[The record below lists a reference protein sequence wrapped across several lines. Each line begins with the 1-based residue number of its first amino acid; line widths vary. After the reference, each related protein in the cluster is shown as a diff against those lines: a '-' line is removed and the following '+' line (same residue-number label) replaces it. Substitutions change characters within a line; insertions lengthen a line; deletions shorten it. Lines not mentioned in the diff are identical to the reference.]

1 MSNQPPC
8 AALTHHPQATARTT
22 RRPRAASPATVLS
35 AVCLATFLVSLS
47 TSSLGV
53 AVPAVTRHLHAT
65 SLDSTLIVV
74 TPALVSTTL
83 LLALGRIGDLVG
95 RRGCYLLGL
104 AIFTVASLCLG
115 FAPTV
120 WLFIG
125 LQICAAIGVAS
136 VWANSAAILLD
147 ALDIGPF
154 HRGLGIYIATISA
167 AELIGPTVGGA
178 ITQAI
183 GWEWIFW
190 INAIVGVGC
199 TFWGW
204 RSLPAKAS
212 ARERLEIDVAGGV
225 LFIIGLGG
233 FVVSLLIAESGT
245 GLSRPVVGGALASLV
260 VLSGFVVVER
270 QATTPLVDVAMFAD
284 RAFSFSMISGM
295 LMAMAQWVPTLL
307 MVLFFQA
314 VRGDTPLRAGLTVM
328 PLPVASA
335 LFSVLAG
342 PLGRFL
348 PPRRLAVVGSA
359 ISAVALGVLAGTITA
374 PYPIIAITLTAVGI
388 GTGIFTPAIAD
399 SLMRGAP
406 ASNAGQ
412 VNGTRLT
419 VQNVGW
425 VSSTALALVLITS
438 PLPAAQ
444 RHQFFAGTAARVS
457 RGTVAELIDGY
468 RHSLTALAVIA
479 VVGTCFALLAARAAQ
494 PVVTIR
500 GTSDIS

>member
-1 MSNQPPC
+1 VSQQPRVAVPYEATGGVRGGNARGSN
-8 AALTHHPQATARTT
+8 
-22 RRPRAASPATVLS
+22 PAIVLS
-35 AVCLATFLVSLS
+35 AVSLATFLVSLS

-53 AVPAVTRHLHAT
+53 AVPAVTRHLHA
-65 SLDSTLIVV
+65 SPLDSTLIVI

-83 LLALGRIGDLVG
+83 LLTLGRVGDLLG

-104 AIFTVASLCLG
+104 SVFTLASFCLG
-115 FAPTV
+115 FAPSV
-120 WLFIG
+120 WLFLG
-125 LQICAAIGVAS
+125 LQACVAIGVAA

-147 ALDIGPF
+147 ALDAGPF
-154 HRGLGIYIATISA
+154 HRGLGIYIATISV

-178 ITQAI
+178 ITQAF
-183 GWEWIFW
+183 GWQWIFW

-199 TFWGW
+199 TLWGW
-204 RSLPAKAS
+204 HSLPSKTTP
-212 ARERLEIDVAGGV
+212 REAFQFDLAGAV
-225 LFIIGLGG
+225 LFILGLGG
-233 FVVSLLIAESGT
+233 FVLSLLIAESGS
-245 GLSRPVVGGALASLV
+245 GLSRPILAGALGSLV
-260 VLSGFVVVER
+260 VLAVFVVIER
-270 QATTPLVDVAMFAD
+270 RAVTPLIDITMFSD
-284 RAFSFSMISGM
+284 RAFSFAMLSGM

-335 LFSVLAG
+335 VFSVIAG
-342 PLGRFL
+342 YLGRFL
-348 PPRRLAVVGSA
+348 PPRRLAILGAA
-359 ISAVALGVLAGTITA
+359 ISAVALGLLAVTITA
-374 PYPIIAITLTAVGI
+374 SYLVTGVTLALVGV

-406 ASNAGQ
+406 AANAGQ

-438 PLPAAQ
+438 PLPGSQ
-444 RHQFFAGTAARVS
+444 RHQFFAGTAARAS
-457 RGTVAELIDGY
+457 AGTVAQLIRGY
-468 RHSLTALAVIA
+468 RHSLTALAIIA
-479 VVGTCFALLAARAAQ
+479 VAGTIAASLAARAAQ
-494 PVVTIR
+494 PATTMR

>member
-1 MSNQPPC
+1 VSHQPPC
-8 AALTHHPQATARTT
+8 AAISHPPAAPRTA
-22 RRPRAASPATVLS
+22 RRPRAASPTIILS

-53 AVPAVTRHLHAT
+53 AVPAVTRHLHA
-65 SLDSTLIVV
+65 SPLESTLIVI

-83 LLALGRIGDLVG
+83 LLVLGRIGDLVG

-104 AIFTVASLCLG
+104 SIFTVASLFLG

-125 LQICAAIGVAS
+125 LQTCAAVGVAA

-147 ALDIGPF
+147 ALDVGPF

-199 TFWGW
+199 TLWGW
-204 RSLPAKAS
+204 RSLPAKPS
-212 ARERLEIDVAGGV
+212 ARARLDIDVAGAV
-225 LFIIGLGG
+225 LFILGLGG
-233 FVVSLLIAESGT
+233 FIVSLLIAESGT
-245 GLSRPVVGGALASLV
+245 GLNRAVVGGASASLV
-260 VLSGFVVVER
+260 VLGGFVLVER
-270 QATTPLVDVAMFAD
+270 HASTPLVDVTMFSD
-284 RAFSFSMISGM
+284 RAFSFSMVSGG
-295 LMAMAQWVPTLL
+295 LMAMAQWVPSLL

-314 VRGDTPLRAGLTVM
+314 VRGDTPLQAGLRVM
-328 PLPVASA
+328 PLPVSA
-335 LFSVLAG
+335 AVFSVLAG

-348 PPRRLAVVGSA
+348 PPRRLAILGAA
-359 ISAVALGVLAGTITA
+359 ISAAALGVLTVTITA
-374 PYPIIAITLTAVGI
+374 PYPVTALTLAVIGV

-406 ASNAGQ
+406 AENAGQ

-425 VSSTALALVLITS
+425 VSSTALALVLITA
-438 PLPAAQ
+438 PLPASQ

-457 RGTVAELIDGY
+457 RDTVAGLIQGY

-479 VVGTCFALLAARAAQ
+479 VIGTCFALWAARAAQ
-494 PVVTIR
+494 PAVTMR